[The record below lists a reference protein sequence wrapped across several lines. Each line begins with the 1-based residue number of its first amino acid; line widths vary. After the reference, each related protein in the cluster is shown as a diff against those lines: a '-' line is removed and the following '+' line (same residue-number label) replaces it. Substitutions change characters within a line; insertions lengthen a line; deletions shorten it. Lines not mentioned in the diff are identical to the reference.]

1 MSRFIQ
7 REERVKTAEG
17 EFVVRSID
25 RNNKIVELFDPS
37 SGELKKMTVPAMRRQ
52 ISDGSMRRLT
62 VKPISGIVRDLAQSD
77 SASRQ
82 LLFNRFRV
90 QRLESCLHR
99 GDSKAEAIRK
109 LIAEPPTLDDGTPVP
124 PISERQAYRLIN
136 AASTSPLE
144 LMPAHAERGNR
155 RPRHSTEVDDL
166 IRHLIEEEY
175 AKDRSRITMLKLAE
189 SATALAREKALIA
202 ERISISRAY
211 VRDFFIKHYHGDLD
225 YQRIDP
231 RIAKSKKA
239 VAKQRIRVD
248 AALQRVEQDTNFLPF
263 YVMTSEG
270 PLKNPYLTVSID
282 CGTGV
287 PLGWHLSKTPVTEEE
302 TLDCLERS
310 LYSKAER
317 FSELS
322 IDCSIDPYGLFAN
335 LYLDNGPENKGRRIT
350 RVTEIG
356 IFLTRTAANSGHHKP
371 FIERFFGSLKPALE
385 GLPGCTRFNGKDGA
399 RSEEA
404 MKDDLM
410 TLDQL
415 ERWIVRWMYEKWIHH
430 KLERFITADYYD
442 TDEAP
447 GITPATRWAYYEQN
461 TILPNPPDRE
471 RWIRMRYLTEEPC
484 LSAKTGL
491 SINGFRYKGEH
502 LPQLIRQYG
511 PGSKVTAY
519 YNPSDYRFAYVADR
533 ETGELLRLVNAEVTP
548 TTPGFSFTEAK
559 LRRAHVRKTAAAVP
573 ACVANFQRELAAAS
587 LSGGGRKRGHMA
599 EQREVRAAAKLSKA
613 IQKSEANPVPAKPA
627 GDAPTLWTDGLLLTD
642 DAIPDFELE
651 TKPRKSNG
659 GTTP

>member
-25 RNNKIVELFDPS
+25 RNNKLVELFDPS
-37 SGELKKMTVPAMRRQ
+37 SGELKKVTLPAMRRQ

-62 VKPISGIVRDLAQSD
+62 VKPMSGTVHDLAQSD
-77 SASRQ
+77 SARRE
-82 LLFNRFRV
+82 LLFN
-90 QRLESCLHR
+90 QLRLRRIESCLHR

-109 LIAEPPTLDDGTPVP
+109 LIAKPLTLDDGTPVP

-155 RPRHSTEVDDL
+155 RPRYSNEVDDL

-175 AKDRSRITMLKLAE
+175 AKVDSRITLLKLAE
-189 SATALAREKALIA
+189 SASVLAREKALIA
-202 ERISISRAY
+202 ERNSISRAY

-225 YQRIDP
+225 YKRIDP
-231 RIAKSKKA
+231 RLARSKKA

-270 PLKNPYLTVSID
+270 PLQNPYLTVSID

-335 LYLDNGPENKGRRIT
+335 LYLDNGPENKGRRVT
-350 RVTEIG
+350 RITEIG

-371 FIERFFGSLKPALE
+371 FIERFFGSLKSALE
-385 GLPGCTRFNGKDGA
+385 GLPGCTRFDGEDGA
-399 RSEEA
+399 RSEQA

-410 TLDQL
+410 TLDEL
-415 ERWIVRWMYEKWIHH
+415 ERWIVRWIYEKWIHN
-430 KLERFITADYYD
+430 KLQRFITADYD

-471 RWIRMRYLTEEPC
+471 RWIRMRYLTEEPR
-484 LSAKTGL
+484 LNAKTGL

-502 LPQLIRQYG
+502 LRQLIRQYG
-511 PGSKVTAY
+511 PNSRVTAY
-519 YNPSDYRFAYVADR
+519 YNPSDYRFAYVPDR
-533 ETGELLRLVNAEVTP
+533 ETGELLRLVNAEVTA
-548 TTPGFSFTEAK
+548 TTPAFSFTEAK
-559 LRRAHVRKTAAAVP
+559 KRRAHVRNSAPAAP
-573 ACVANFQRELAAAS
+573 SCVENFQRDLAVAS
-587 LSGGGRKRGHMA
+587 LTSGRRKRGHMA
-599 EQREVRAAAKLSKA
+599 EQRDIREAAKLSKA
-613 IQKSEANPVPAKPA
+613 IQKGHADPIPAQTDGEGPK
-627 GDAPTLWTDGLLLTD
+627 LWTDEVFLTD

-659 GTTP
+659 GAAS